1 MPIQPVRK
9 PFGQSGFRIADPP
22 SSIVTAGSPLNTNI
36 SYINTATPYF
46 VLSPS
51 ATGGSSGQSQN
62 LLVSSLTATQFVDS
76 PLMNSDITN
85 TSTLNVAYV
94 DLDGQVLTANA
105 TALLL
110 NGVPIATASN
120 ISSLADWSLYPMIQT
135 LDGGGFDMSNI
146 SRLYATTVDALT
158 NIRTGSVALTSY
170 NIPIL
175 SYETL
180 NVGLA
185 QDNIS
190 TSTGAIVSSICVE
203 ELVNGDGASFAAN
216 PLYLL
221 PPPLGA
227 GVLSA
232 TSYSLSNTGTSIA
245 ADTGLVAPSFTG
257 LSATISSLQTSTF
270 TTATGNIDFLS
281 TGLIDG
287 STINANDSLAGRAV
301 YASTLTFA
309 DSVGTSPSG
318 QLTINGAGALT
329 FNGSTITVG
338 GEGDVANWSSYKAL
352 TLVDMNT
359 QGLSNAG
366 AITAT
371 SVACSGNVAGGGS
384 VTGGSLNTTG
394 TAYVGQVNCQGNIG
408 ANGSINAAGG
418 IQAGGLMNATNGL
431 NGVGHISLIGN
442 LGDSVILSTDAN
454 ATGIRFQ
461 AGAGFLTT
469 AAALSLNVGGVAN
482 FSVGG
487 AVSIAGGG
495 VIELNSGYISCSGGS
510 ELHVNNIQA
519 YVSGDNVIFN
529 SPIQANNGIVTTTL
543 GTAFIGTPIP
553 GGSIAFTTPASL
565 TSATMSGNLAVSTI
579 TTLSTINGVPVDQFI
594 NVVTST
600 FTTASVSSLTA
611 STINGFAYP
620 QTIPVVST
628 FTTASVSSLTAST
641 INGFAYP
648 QTIPVVSTFNTA
660 SISSLSVSSIVA
672 NYVGVNALET
682 ASIDKVSTLTASSIT
697 TNYINTAAIESASI
711 DKVST
716 LTASSITSYFGSIST
731 LNISTLNSFPAY
743 KILPNQPTYQIYVAK
758 NGSDTLGT
766 GSIMQPFLTIGKALT
781 TAAAYPDTNI
791 VTILL
796 TPGNYSEA
804 VNVTRNNTFING
816 LSVNS
821 QEVSITGAV
830 SFTTTTQTIGYIIG
844 GIVGLTIN
852 GSLTFSST
860 AAVPI
865 LYTALSGV
873 INGISG
879 TIPLTISQTSIT
891 NSFSFT
897 TQGMVISPVDTIG
910 VSVNNTRVSFVQ
922 TLITGT
928 TTLVQTTGVGSFTI
942 FGSTLTN
949 TNATA
954 TAPPIVK
961 LANTT
966 AVASG
971 AMQINNSYISYTSA
985 TVDTGLN
992 KCCVQ
997 LSTTTTAAMN
1007 MAYNFLQCEGARVT
1021 NGSAGQ
1027 YLCVQNP
1034 GTGTITFN
1042 YGGNYSGAS
1051 ANHFPNASA
1060 KFVKTG
1066 YVATT

>member
-1 MPIQPVRK
+1 M
-9 PFGQSGFRIADPP
+9 
-22 SSIVTAGSPLNTNI
+22 
-36 SYINTATPYF
+36 
-46 VLSPS
+46 
-51 ATGGSSGQSQN
+51 
-62 LLVSSLTATQFVDS
+62 
-76 PLMNSDITN
+76 
-85 TSTLNVAYV
+85 
-94 DLDGQVLTANA
+94 
-105 TALLL
+105 
-110 NGVPIATASN
+110 
-120 ISSLADWSLYPMIQT
+120 
-135 LDGGGFDMSNI
+135 
-146 SRLYATTVDALT
+146 
-158 NIRTGSVALTSY
+158 
-170 NIPIL
+170 
-175 SYETL
+175 
-180 NVGLA
+180 
-185 QDNIS
+185 
-190 TSTGAIVSSICVE
+190 
-203 ELVNGDGASFAAN
+203 
-216 PLYLL
+216 
-221 PPPLGA
+221 
-227 GVLSA
+227 
-232 TSYSLSNTGTSIA
+232 
-245 ADTGLVAPSFTG
+245 
-257 LSATISSLQTSTF
+257 
-270 TTATGNIDFLS
+270 
-281 TGLIDG
+281 
-287 STINANDSLAGRAV
+287 
-301 YASTLTFA
+301 
-309 DSVGTSPSG
+309 
-318 QLTINGAGALT
+318 
-329 FNGSTITVG
+329 
-338 GEGDVANWSSYKAL
+338 
-352 TLVDMNT
+352 
-359 QGLSNAG
+359 
-366 AITAT
+366 
-371 SVACSGNVAGGGS
+371 
-384 VTGGSLNTTG
+384 
-394 TAYVGQVNCQGNIG
+394 
-408 ANGSINAAGG
+408 
-418 IQAGGLMNATNGL
+418 
-431 NGVGHISLIGN
+431 
-442 LGDSVILSTDAN
+442 
-454 ATGIRFQ
+454 
-461 AGAGFLTT
+461 
-469 AAALSLNVGGVAN
+469 
-482 FSVGG
+482 
-487 AVSIAGGG
+487 
-495 VIELNSGYISCSGGS
+495 
-510 ELHVNNIQA
+510 
-519 YVSGDNVIFN
+519 
-529 SPIQANNGIVTTTL
+529 
-543 GTAFIGTPIP
+543 
-553 GGSIAFTTPASL
+553 
-565 TSATMSGNLAVSTI
+565 
-579 TTLSTINGVPVDQFI
+579 
-594 NVVTST
+594 
-600 FTTASVSSLTA
+600 
-611 STINGFAYP
+611 
-620 QTIPVVST
+620 
-628 FTTASVSSLTAST
+628 
-641 INGFAYP
+641 
-648 QTIPVVSTFNTA
+648 
-660 SISSLSVSSIVA
+660 SVSSIVA